1 MAYAFIAGVRPEYGI
16 YTVIVQSFIG
26 SLFNSQPLLSV
37 GPMITQSLLVASAV
51 TRMVAPGSPELYLQL
66 VIGLTFT
73 KGVLQIGM
81 AAARLGRLVRYVS
94 YSVIVGF
101 TAGAAVLIAAGQIH
115 HLFGVSVKCSGS
127 DWPGVL
133 GEFQRLVNQLHDD
146 GAINLRPVLLGALSL
161 AVILIARRLSKFLP
175 GPLLALV
182 LGGVV
187 VAVTNWSADHLPLV
201 SAIPQGLKWPAFPN
215 FNIAQWENLF
225 PAALA
230 LSVLGLMEA
239 YAIGKSL
246 AMKTGSVISANR
258 ELFSQGVTNFV
269 SSFFHCIPGSG
280 SFSRSTLNYYAGARS
295 RFAGLFNSIAVL
307 VMFLFFA
314 PLVEYIPMS
323 CIAVILFVIAY
334 ELIDWRY
341 LKRVIKVDR
350 GEAVVCI
357 GTFIATL
364 FVPLAY
370 AVFAG
375 VFLNIALYL
384 RRATELHIAE
394 MVQASNGSFQEYPMN
409 DRRRTPSRFLQIE
422 GNLFF
427 GLGDELRERL
437 IRLAESRPRVVIF
450 RLKRT
455 HSIDATVL
463 AVFEQFVLQV
473 QSHGGHVILCGVR
486 PQLIRVIDAFGLVET
501 IGRENIFLTAEGVF
515 ASARQALERA
525 RQLAGSDVLRGGLD
539 AEETQAWIYEI

>member
-1 MAYAFIAGVRPEYGI
+1 M
-16 YTVIVQSFIG
+16 
-26 SLFNSQPLLSV
+26 
-37 GPMITQSLLVASAV
+37 
-51 TRMVAPGSPELYLQL
+51 
-66 VIGLTFT
+66 
-73 KGVLQIGM
+73 
-81 AAARLGRLVRYVS
+81 
-94 YSVIVGF
+94 
-101 TAGAAVLIAAGQIH
+101 
-115 HLFGVSVKCSGS
+115 
-127 DWPGVL
+127 
-133 GEFQRLVNQLHDD
+133 
-146 GAINLRPVLLGALSL
+146 
-161 AVILIARRLSKFLP
+161 P
-175 GPLLALV
+175 GPLLTLV

-187 VAVTNWSADHLPLV
+187 VAVTNWSDDHLPLV

-225 PAALA
+225 PAVLA

-239 YAIGKSL
+239 YAIGKFL

-269 SSFFHCIPGSG
+269 SSFFYCIPGSG

-307 VMFLFFA
+307 VMFLFFS

-350 GEAVVCI
+350 GEAVACI
-357 GTFIATL
+357 GTFLATL

-384 RRATELHIAE
+384 RRAAVLHIAE
-394 MVQASNGSFQEYPMN
+394 MVQASNGSFQEHPMN
-409 DRRRTPSRFLQIE
+409 DRRSTPARFLQIE

-427 GLGDELRERL
+427 GLGDELREQL

-486 PQLIRVIDAFGLVET
+486 RPT
-501 IGRENIFLTAEGVF
+501 H
-515 ASARQALERA
+515 
-525 RQLAGSDVLRGGLD
+525 
-539 AEETQAWIYEI
+539 